1 MTVRVPTSVAS
12 VTVHASGDLA
22 FEHTHAPGD
31 RPDLDNAGTW
41 GLACDPVCERAIV
54 SGFDAWR
61 DGDAVVSEGGGRV
74 DVYPRDFTVSPD
86 EIDEAESDASPEPA
100 VPVFNITVN
109 TPKQKRQKRQKRPR
123 VTVEATVEPPNVT
136 VPITVEAPP
145 PPPPRR
151 TSVRRRKDGTMIVES
166 EPSPTNTDR
175 GGPK

>member
-1 MTVRVPTSVAS
+1 VTVYVPSSVAD
-12 VTVHASGDLA
+12 VTIHAAGGLVD
-22 FEHTHAPGD
+22 HTHAPGD
-31 RPDLDNAGTW
+31 RPDLGSADGW
-41 GLACDPVCERAIV
+41 GIACSSVCERAIV
-54 SGFDAWR
+54 SCFDAWA
-61 DGDAVVSEGGGRV
+61 DGDATIVEGDGRV
-74 DVYPRDFTVSPD
+74 DVYGVNVPA
-86 EIDEAESDASPEPA
+86 DEAESGPSSEPA